1 MVSRAE
7 EWAAAYGDLGREPQT
22 RLMQLPLTILDPWQS
37 ADGERQPF
45 KAYTDA
51 KLQELTE
58 SIKKHGVIEA
68 ICVRPKADGRM
79 EIIAGHNR
87 VAAARLAGLTTV
99 PAIVQQLDDA
109 QAAIMLVDSNLQH
122 RETLLP
128 SEKAFAYKLRL
139 EALKR
144 KAGRPAKNS
153 AQIEPKL
160 NSNRSNEQL
169 AAEAGESR
177 AQIQRYIRLTHLIPA
192 LLDMADNGKPGFAAA
207 VDLSFLGQ
215 DEQTTLLEVM
225 EQKHVKA
232 PNGAQAKALRKASAD
247 STTGLTAEDILQ
259 VLRPVP
265 SQASPK
271 SKTISVSRDELAGY
285 MPATVTTEAEALAYI
300 KQALAY
306 WKETH
311 QGDRHDI

>member
-51 KLQELTE
+51 KLQELAE
-58 SIKKHGVIEA
+58 SIKQHGVIEA

-139 EALKR
+139 ESMKR
-144 KAGRPAKNS
+144 QGQRTDLTSRQIVAKLFSAETVGTESGDCGR
-153 AQIEPKL
+153 QV
-160 NSNRSNEQL
+160 
-169 AAEAGESR
+169 
-177 AQIQRYIRLTHLIPA
+177 QRYIRLTYLVPA
-192 LLDMADNGKPGFAAA
+192 LLDMVDNGKPGFAAA
-207 VDLSFLGQ
+207 VELSFLGQ
-215 DEQTTLLEVM
+215 DEQTALLEVM
-225 EQKHVKA
+225 EQEHIKA
-232 PNGAQAKALRKASAD
+232 PNGAQTKALRKASAD
-247 STTGLTAEDILQ
+247 SAAGLTAEDILQ

-265 SQASPK
+265 SQVSPK

-285 MPATVTTEAEALAYI
+285 MPATVTTDAEALAYI

-311 QGDRHDI
+311 QGGRHDI

>member
-51 KLQELTE
+51 KLQELAE
-58 SIKKHGVIEA
+58 SIKQHGVIEA

-87 VAAARLAGLTTV
+87 VAAARLAGLAAV

-139 EALKR
+139 ESMKR
-144 KAGRPAKNS
+144 QGQRTDLTSGQIVRKLECTDQIGKDESESGR
-153 AQIEPKL
+153 QI
-160 NSNRSNEQL
+160 R
-169 AAEAGESR
+169 
-177 AQIQRYIRLTHLIPA
+177 RYIRLTYLIPA
-192 LLDMADNGKPGFAAA
+192 LLDMVDNGKPGFAAA
-207 VDLSFLGQ
+207 VDLSFLGR
-215 DEQTTLLEVM
+215 DEQTALLEVM
-225 EQKHVKA
+225 EREHIKA

-247 STTGLTAEDILQ
+247 RAAGLTAEDILQ

-265 SQASPK
+265 SRTPPK
-271 SKTISVSRDELAGY
+271 SKTISVSRDELTGY
-285 MPATVTTEAEALAYI
+285 MPATVTTDAEALAYI

-311 QGDRHDI
+311 QGGCHDI

>member
-51 KLQELTE
+51 KLQELAD
-58 SIKKHGVIEA
+58 SIKQHGVIEA

-87 VAAARLAGLTTV
+87 VAAARLVGLATV

-153 AQIEPKL
+153 AQIEP
-160 NSNRSNEQL
+160 NFFARSNEQL
-169 AAEAGESR
+169 AAESEDSR
-177 AQIQRYIRLTHLIPA
+177 AQIQRYIRLTYLVPA
-192 LLDMADNGKPGFAAA
+192 LLDMVDNGKPGFAAA

-215 DEQTTLLEVM
+215 DEQTALLEVM
-225 EQKHVKA
+225 EQEHIKA

-271 SKTISVSRDELAGY
+271 SKTISVSRDELTGY
-285 MPATVTTEAEALAYI
+285 MPATVTTDAEALAYI

-311 QGDRHDI
+311 QGGRV

>member
-51 KLQELTE
+51 KLQELAE
-58 SIKKHGVIEA
+58 SIKQHGVIEA

-87 VAAARLAGLTTV
+87 VAAARLAGLATV
-99 PAIVQQLDDA
+99 PAVVQQLDDA

-139 EALKR
+139 ESMKR
-144 KAGRPAKNS
+144 QGHRTDLTSGQIVRKLECTDQIGKDESESGR
-153 AQIEPKL
+153 QI
-160 NSNRSNEQL
+160 R
-169 AAEAGESR
+169 
-177 AQIQRYIRLTHLIPA
+177 RYIRLTYLIPA
-192 LLDMADNGKPGFAAA
+192 LLDMVDNGKPGFAAA
-207 VDLSFLGQ
+207 VDLSFLGR
-215 DEQTTLLEVM
+215 DEQTALLEVM
-225 EQKHVKA
+225 EREHIKA

-247 STTGLTAEDILQ
+247 RAAALTAEDILQ

-285 MPATVTTEAEALAYI
+285 MPATVTTDAEALAYI

-311 QGDRHDI
+311 QGGSHDI

>member
-22 RLMQLPLTILDPWQS
+22 RLMQLPLTILDPWQGS
-37 ADGERQPF
+37 DGERQPF

-51 KLQELTE
+51 KLQELAE
-58 SIKKHGVIEA
+58 SIKQHGVIEA

-87 VAAARLAGLTTV
+87 VAAARLAGLATV
-99 PAIVQQLDDA
+99 PAVVQQLDDA

-139 EALKR
+139 ESMKR
-144 KAGRPAKNS
+144 QGQRTDLTS

-160 NSNRSNEQL
+160 NGNRSNEQL

-177 AQIQRYIRLTHLIPA
+177 AQIQRYIRLTYLVPA
-192 LLDMADNGKPGFAAA
+192 LLDMVDNGKPGFAAA

-215 DEQTTLLEVM
+215 DEQTALLEVM
-225 EQKHVKA
+225 EQEHIKA
-232 PNGAQAKALRKASAD
+232 PNGAQAKALRKAWAGCD
-247 STTGLTAEDILQ
+247 RAGIRPLQLPVLRRMCAGLAQRGRDRDYTGLHGRDSFLPRGHRRVWALG
-259 VLRPVP
+259 RPP
-265 SQASPK
+265 
-271 SKTISVSRDELAGY
+271 LAVGG
-285 MPATVTTEAEALAYI
+285 
-300 KQALAY
+300 
-306 WKETH
+306 WSH
-311 QGDRHDI
+311 

>member
-22 RLMQLPLTILDPWQS
+22 CLMQLPLTILDPWQS

-58 SIKKHGVIEA
+58 SIKQHGVIEA

-99 PAIVQQLDDA
+99 PAVVQQLDDA

-139 EALKR
+139 ESMKR
-144 KAGRPAKNS
+144 QGQRTDLTSCQFGTKLRTDKILAQDADES
-153 AQIEPKL
+153 A
-160 NSNRSNEQL
+160 RT
-169 AAEAGESR
+169 
-177 AQIQRYIRLTHLIPA
+177 IQRYIRLTHLIPA
-192 LLDMADNGKPGFAAA
+192 LLDMVDNGKPGFAAA

-215 DEQTTLLEVM
+215 DEQTALLEVM
-225 EQKHVKA
+225 KREHIKA

-247 STTGLTAEDILQ
+247 SVTSLTAEDILQ
-259 VLRPVP
+259 VLRPVQN
-265 SQASPK
+265 QASPK
-271 SKTISVSRDELAGY
+271 SRTISVSRDELTGY
-285 MPATVTTEAEALAYI
+285 MPATITTDAEALAYI

-311 QGDRHDI
+311 QGGRV

>member
-58 SIKKHGVIEA
+58 SIKQHGVIEA

-87 VAAARLAGLTTV
+87 VAAARLVGLATV

-139 EALKR
+139 ESMKR
-144 KAGRPAKNS
+144 QGQRTDLTSGQIVRKLECTDQIGKDESESGR
-153 AQIEPKL
+153 QI
-160 NSNRSNEQL
+160 R
-169 AAEAGESR
+169 
-177 AQIQRYIRLTHLIPA
+177 RYIRLTYLIPA
-192 LLDMADNGKPGFAAA
+192 LLDMVDNGKPGFAAA
-207 VDLSFLGQ
+207 VDLSFLGRG
-215 DEQTTLLEVM
+215 EQTALLEVM
-225 EQKHVKA
+225 EREHIKA

-247 STTGLTAEDILQ
+247 SAVGLTAEDILQ

-265 SQASPK
+265 RRTPPK
-271 SKTISVSRDELAGY
+271 SKTLSVSRDELTGY
-285 MPATVTTEAEALAYI
+285 MPATITTDAEALAYI

-311 QGDRHDI
+311 

>member
-22 RLMQLPLTILDPWQS
+22 RLMQLPLTILDPWQGS
-37 ADGERQPF
+37 DGERQPF

-58 SIKKHGVIEA
+58 SIKQHGVIEA

-87 VAAARLAGLTTV
+87 VAAARLAGLATV
-99 PAIVQQLDDA
+99 PAVVQQLDDA

-139 EALKR
+139 ESMKR
-144 KAGRPAKNS
+144 QGHRTDLTSGQIVRKLECTDQIGKDESESGR
-153 AQIEPKL
+153 QI
-160 NSNRSNEQL
+160 R
-169 AAEAGESR
+169 
-177 AQIQRYIRLTHLIPA
+177 RYIRLTYLVPA
-192 LLDMADNGKPGFAAA
+192 LLDMVDNGKPGFAAA

-215 DEQTTLLEVM
+215 DEQTALLEVM
-225 EQKHVKA
+225 EQEHIKA

-285 MPATVTTEAEALAYI
+285 MPATVTTDAEALAYI

-311 QGDRHDI
+311 QGGCHDI

>member
-58 SIKKHGVIEA
+58 SIKQHGVIEA

-87 VAAARLAGLTTV
+87 VAAARLAGLAAV

-139 EALKR
+139 ESMKR
-144 KAGRPAKNS
+144 QGQRTDLTSGQIVRKLECTDQIGKDESESGR
-153 AQIEPKL
+153 QI
-160 NSNRSNEQL
+160 R
-169 AAEAGESR
+169 
-177 AQIQRYIRLTHLIPA
+177 RYIRLTYLIPA
-192 LLDMADNGKPGFAAA
+192 LLDMVDNGKPGFAAA
-207 VDLSFLGQ
+207 VDLSFLGR
-215 DEQTTLLEVM
+215 DEQTALLEVM
-225 EQKHVKA
+225 ERERIKA

-247 STTGLTAEDILQ
+247 NAAGLTAEDILQ

-265 SQASPK
+265 SRTPPK
-271 SKTISVSRDELAGY
+271 SKTLSVSRDELTGY
-285 MPATVTTEAEALAYI
+285 MPATITTDAEALAYI

-311 QGDRHDI
+311 QGGCHDI

>member
-58 SIKKHGVIEA
+58 SIKQHGVIEA

-87 VAAARLAGLTTV
+87 VAAARLAGLAAV

-139 EALKR
+139 ESMKR
-144 KAGRPAKNS
+144 QGQRTDLTCGQIVHKSRDGVSDEESGR
-153 AQIEPKL
+153 QV
-160 NSNRSNEQL
+160 
-169 AAEAGESR
+169 
-177 AQIQRYIRLTHLIPA
+177 QRYIRLTYLVSA
-192 LLDMADNGKPGFAAA
+192 LLDMVDNGKPGFAAA

-215 DEQTTLLEVM
+215 DEQTALLEVM
-225 EQKHVKA
+225 EREHIKA

-247 STTGLTAEDILQ
+247 RAAGLTAEDILQ

-265 SQASPK
+265 SRTPPK
-271 SKTISVSRDELAGY
+271 SKMISVSRDELTEY
-285 MPATVTTEAEALAYI
+285 MPATITTDAKALAYI

-311 QGDRHDI
+311 

>member
-51 KLQELTE
+51 KLQELAE
-58 SIKKHGVIEA
+58 SIKQHGVIEA

-79 EIIAGHNR
+79 EIITGHNR
-87 VAAARLAGLTTV
+87 VAAARLVGLTTV

-139 EALKR
+139 ESMKR
-144 KAGRPAKNS
+144 QGQRTDLTS

-207 VDLSFLGQ
+207 VNLSFLGQ
-215 DEQTTLLEVM
+215 DEQAALLEVM
-225 EQKHVKA
+225 EREHIKA

-247 STTGLTAEDILQ
+247 SAAGLTAEDILQ

-265 SQASPK
+265 SRTTAK
-271 SKTISVSRDELAGY
+271 SKTISVSRDELTGY
-285 MPATVTTEAEALAYI
+285 MPATVTTDAEALAYI

-306 WKETH
+306 WKEAH
-311 QGDRHDI
+311 QGGRHDI

>member
-45 KAYTDA
+45 KAYTDV
-51 KLQELTE
+51 KLQELAE
-58 SIKKHGVIEA
+58 SIKQHGVIEA

-99 PAIVQQLDDA
+99 PAVVQQLDDA

-139 EALKR
+139 ESMKR
-144 KAGRPAKNS
+144 QGERTDLTS

-177 AQIQRYIRLTHLIPA
+177 AQIQRYIRLTHLVPA
-192 LLDMADNGKPGFAAA
+192 LLDMVDNGKPGFAAA

-215 DEQTTLLEVM
+215 DEQTALLEVM
-225 EQKHVKA
+225 EQEHIKA

-247 STTGLTAEDILQ
+247 SAAGLTAEDILQ

-265 SQASPK
+265 SRTPPK

-285 MPATVTTEAEALAYI
+285 MPATVITDAEALAYI

-311 QGDRHDI
+311 

>member
-58 SIKKHGVIEA
+58 SIKQHGVIEA

-87 VAAARLAGLTTV
+87 VAAARLAGLATV

-139 EALKR
+139 ESMKR
-144 KAGRPAKNS
+144 QGQRTDLTSGQIVRKLECTDQIGKDESESGR
-153 AQIEPKL
+153 QV
-160 NSNRSNEQL
+160 R
-169 AAEAGESR
+169 
-177 AQIQRYIRLTHLIPA
+177 RYIRLTHLIPA
-192 LLDMADNGKPGFAAA
+192 LLDMVDNGKPGFAAA

-215 DEQTTLLEVM
+215 NEQTALLEVM
-225 EQKHVKA
+225 EQEHIKA

-259 VLRPVP
+259 VLRPVQ

-271 SKTISVSRDELAGY
+271 SRTISVSRDELAGY
-285 MPATVTTEAEALAYI
+285 MPATVTTDAEALAYI

-311 QGDRHDI
+311 

>member
-51 KLQELTE
+51 KLQELAE
-58 SIKKHGVIEA
+58 SIKQHGVIEA

-87 VAAARLAGLTTV
+87 VAAARLAGLATV
-99 PAIVQQLDDA
+99 PAVVQQLDDA

-139 EALKR
+139 ESMKR
-144 KAGRPAKNS
+144 QGHRTDLTSGQIVRKLECTDQIGKDESESGR
-153 AQIEPKL
+153 QI
-160 NSNRSNEQL
+160 R
-169 AAEAGESR
+169 
-177 AQIQRYIRLTHLIPA
+177 RYIRLTYLVPA
-192 LLDMADNGKPGFAAA
+192 LLDMVDNGKPGFAAA

-215 DEQTTLLEVM
+215 DEQTALLEVM
-225 EQKHVKA
+225 EREHVKA

-285 MPATVTTEAEALAYI
+285 MPATVTTDAEALAYI

-311 QGDRHDI
+311 QGGSHDI

>member
-7 EWAAAYGDLGREPQT
+7 EWAVAYGDLGREPQT

-51 KLQELTE
+51 KLQELAE
-58 SIKKHGVIEA
+58 SIKQHGVIEA

-87 VAAARLAGLTTV
+87 VAAARLAGLATV

-139 EALKR
+139 ESMKR
-144 KAGRPAKNS
+144 QGQRTDLTSGQIVRKLECTDQIGKDESESGR
-153 AQIEPKL
+153 QV
-160 NSNRSNEQL
+160 R
-169 AAEAGESR
+169 
-177 AQIQRYIRLTHLIPA
+177 RYIRLTHLIPA
-192 LLDMADNGKPGFAAA
+192 LLDMVDNGKPGFAAA

-215 DEQTTLLEVM
+215 NEQTALLEVM
-225 EQKHVKA
+225 EQEHIKA

-259 VLRPVP
+259 VLRPVQ

-271 SKTISVSRDELAGY
+271 SRTISVSRDELAGY
-285 MPATVTTEAEALAYI
+285 MPATVTTDAEALAYI

-311 QGDRHDI
+311 

>member
-51 KLQELTE
+51 KLQELAE

-87 VAAARLAGLTTV
+87 VAAARLAGLATV

-139 EALKR
+139 ESMKR
-144 KAGRPAKNS
+144 QGHRTDLTSGQIVRKLECTDQIGKDDSESGR
-153 AQIEPKL
+153 QI
-160 NSNRSNEQL
+160 R
-169 AAEAGESR
+169 
-177 AQIQRYIRLTHLIPA
+177 RYIRLTYLIPA
-192 LLDMADNGKPGFAAA
+192 LLDMVDNGKPGFAAA

-215 DEQTTLLEVM
+215 DEQTALLEVM
-225 EQKHVKA
+225 EQEHIKA

-247 STTGLTAEDILQ
+247 RTAALTAEDILQ

-285 MPATVTTEAEALAYI
+285 MPATVTTDAEALAYI

-311 QGDRHDI
+311 QGGCHDI

>member
-22 RLMQLPLTILDPWQS
+22 RLMQLPLTILDPWQG

-45 KAYTDA
+45 KAYTDV
-51 KLQELTE
+51 KLQELAE
-58 SIKKHGVIEA
+58 SIKQHGVIEA
-68 ICVRPKADGRM
+68 VCVRPKADGRM

-139 EALKR
+139 ESMKR
-144 KAGRPAKNS
+144 QGERTDLTS

-177 AQIQRYIRLTHLIPA
+177 AQIQRYIRLTYLVPA
-192 LLDMADNGKPGFAAA
+192 LLDMVDNGKPGFAAA
-207 VDLSFLGQ
+207 VDLSFLGR
-215 DEQTTLLEVM
+215 DEQTALLEVM
-225 EQKHVKA
+225 EREHIKA

-271 SKTISVSRDELAGY
+271 SKTISVSRDELTGY
-285 MPATVTTEAEALAYI
+285 MPATITTDAEALAYI

-311 QGDRHDI
+311 

>member
-22 RLMQLPLTILDPWQS
+22 RLMQLPLTILDPWQG

-51 KLQELTE
+51 KLQELAE
-58 SIKKHGVIEA
+58 SIKQHGVIEA
-68 ICVRPKADGRM
+68 VCVRPKADGRM

-139 EALKR
+139 ESMKR
-144 KAGRPAKNS
+144 QGDRTDLTS

-177 AQIQRYIRLTHLIPA
+177 AQIQRYIRLTHLVPA
-192 LLDMADNGKPGFAAA
+192 LLDMVDNGKPGFAAA
-207 VDLSFLGQ
+207 VDLSFLGR
-215 DEQTTLLEVM
+215 DEQTALLEVM
-225 EQKHVKA
+225 EREHIKA

-271 SKTISVSRDELAGY
+271 SKTISVSRDELTGY
-285 MPATVTTEAEALAYI
+285 MPATITTDAEALAYI

-311 QGDRHDI
+311 

>member
-51 KLQELTE
+51 KLQELAE
-58 SIKKHGVIEA
+58 SIKQHGVIEA

-87 VAAARLAGLTTV
+87 VAAARLAGLATV
-99 PAIVQQLDDA
+99 PAVVQQLDDA

-139 EALKR
+139 ESMKR
-144 KAGRPAKNS
+144 QGQRTDLTSRQIVAKLFSAETIGTESGDCGR
-153 AQIEPKL
+153 QV
-160 NSNRSNEQL
+160 
-169 AAEAGESR
+169 
-177 AQIQRYIRLTHLIPA
+177 QRYIRLTYLVPA
-192 LLDMADNGKPGFAAA
+192 LLDMVDNGKPGFAAA
-207 VDLSFLGQ
+207 VDLSFLGR
-215 DEQTTLLEVM
+215 DEQSTLLEVM
-225 EQKHVKA
+225 EREHIKA

-265 SQASPK
+265 RRAPPK
-271 SKTISVSRDELAGY
+271 SKTISVSRDELTGY
-285 MPATVTTEAEALAYI
+285 MPATITTDAEALAYI

-311 QGDRHDI
+311 QGGCV

>member
-87 VAAARLAGLTTV
+87 VAAARLAGLAAV

-139 EALKR
+139 ESMKR
-144 KAGRPAKNS
+144 QGQRTDLTSGQIVRKLECTDQIGKDESESGR
-153 AQIEPKL
+153 QI
-160 NSNRSNEQL
+160 R
-169 AAEAGESR
+169 
-177 AQIQRYIRLTHLIPA
+177 RYIRLTSLIPA
-192 LLDMADNGKPGFAAA
+192 LLDMVDNGKPGFAAA
-207 VDLSFLGQ
+207 VDLSFLGR
-215 DEQTTLLEVM
+215 DEQTALLEVM
-225 EQKHVKA
+225 EREHIKA

-247 STTGLTAEDILQ
+247 RAAGLTAEDILQ

-265 SQASPK
+265 SRTPPK
-271 SKTISVSRDELAGY
+271 SKTLSVSRDELTGY
-285 MPATVTTEAEALAYI
+285 MPATITTDAEALAYI

-311 QGDRHDI
+311 QGGCHDI

>member
-22 RLMQLPLTILDPWQS
+22 RLMQLPLTILDPWQG

-51 KLQELTE
+51 KLQELAE
-58 SIKKHGVIEA
+58 SIKQHGVIEA
-68 ICVRPKADGRM
+68 VCVRPKADGRM

-139 EALKR
+139 ESMKR
-144 KAGRPAKNS
+144 QGERTDLTS

-177 AQIQRYIRLTHLIPA
+177 AQIQRYIRLTYLVPA
-192 LLDMADNGKPGFAAA
+192 LLDMVDNGKPGFAAA
-207 VDLSFLGQ
+207 VDLSFLGR
-215 DEQTTLLEVM
+215 DEQTALLEVM
-225 EQKHVKA
+225 EREHIKA

-271 SKTISVSRDELAGY
+271 SKTISVSRDELTGY
-285 MPATVTTEAEALAYI
+285 MPATITTDAEALAYI

-311 QGDRHDI
+311 

>member
-87 VAAARLAGLTTV
+87 VAAARLAGLATV

-139 EALKR
+139 ESMKR
-144 KAGRPAKNS
+144 QGQRTDLTSGQIVRKLECTDQIGKDESESGR
-153 AQIEPKL
+153 QI
-160 NSNRSNEQL
+160 R
-169 AAEAGESR
+169 
-177 AQIQRYIRLTHLIPA
+177 RYIRLTYLIPA
-192 LLDMADNGKPGFAAA
+192 LLDMVDNGKPGFAAA
-207 VDLSFLGQ
+207 VDLSFLGR
-215 DEQTTLLEVM
+215 DEQTALLEVM
-225 EQKHVKA
+225 EREHIKA

-247 STTGLTAEDILQ
+247 RAADLTAEDILQ

-265 SQASPK
+265 SRTPPK
-271 SKTISVSRDELAGY
+271 SKTLSVSRDELTEY
-285 MPATVTTEAEALAYI
+285 MPATITTDAEALAYI

-311 QGDRHDI
+311 QGGCHDI

>member
-22 RLMQLPLTILDPWQS
+22 RLMQLPLTILDPWQGS
-37 ADGERQPF
+37 DGERQPF

-51 KLQELTE
+51 KLQELAE
-58 SIKKHGVIEA
+58 SIKQHGVIEA

-87 VAAARLAGLTTV
+87 VAAARLAGLAAV
-99 PAIVQQLDDA
+99 PAVVQQLDDA

-139 EALKR
+139 ESMKR
-144 KAGRPAKNS
+144 QGHRTDLTSGQIVRKLECTDQIGKDESESGR
-153 AQIEPKL
+153 QI
-160 NSNRSNEQL
+160 R
-169 AAEAGESR
+169 
-177 AQIQRYIRLTHLIPA
+177 RYIRLTYLVPA
-192 LLDMADNGKPGFAAA
+192 LLDMVDNGKPGFAAA

-215 DEQTTLLEVM
+215 DEQTALLEVM
-225 EQKHVKA
+225 EQEHIKA

-285 MPATVTTEAEALAYI
+285 MPATVTTDAEALAYI

-311 QGDRHDI
+311 QGGSHDI

>member
-87 VAAARLAGLTTV
+87 VAAARLAGLAAV

-139 EALKR
+139 ESMKR
-144 KAGRPAKNS
+144 QGERTDLTSGQIVRKLECTDQIGKDESESGR
-153 AQIEPKL
+153 QI
-160 NSNRSNEQL
+160 R
-169 AAEAGESR
+169 
-177 AQIQRYIRLTHLIPA
+177 RYIRLTYLIPA
-192 LLDMADNGKPGFAAA
+192 LLDMVDNGKPGFAAA
-207 VDLSFLGQ
+207 VDLSFLGR
-215 DEQTTLLEVM
+215 DEQTALLEVM
-225 EQKHVKA
+225 EREHIKA

-247 STTGLTAEDILQ
+247 RTAGLTAEDILQ

-265 SQASPK
+265 SRTPPK
-271 SKTISVSRDELAGY
+271 SKTLSVSRDELTGY
-285 MPATVTTEAEALAYI
+285 MPATITTDAEALAYI

-311 QGDRHDI
+311 QGGCHDI

>member
-22 RLMQLPLTILDPWQS
+22 RLMQLPLTILDPWQGS
-37 ADGERQPF
+37 DGERQPF
-45 KAYTDA
+45 KAYTDV
-51 KLQELTE
+51 KLQELAE
-58 SIKKHGVIEA
+58 SIKQHGVIEA

-87 VAAARLAGLTTV
+87 VAAARLAGLATV
-99 PAIVQQLDDA
+99 PAVVQQLDDA

-139 EALKR
+139 ESMKR
-144 KAGRPAKNS
+144 QGQRTDLTSGQIVRKLECTDQIGKDESDSGR
-153 AQIEPKL
+153 QI
-160 NSNRSNEQL
+160 R
-169 AAEAGESR
+169 
-177 AQIQRYIRLTHLIPA
+177 RYIRLTYLIPA
-192 LLDMADNGKPGFAAA
+192 LLDMVDNGKPGFAAA

-215 DEQTTLLEVM
+215 DEQTALLEVM
-225 EQKHVKA
+225 EQEHIKA

-247 STTGLTAEDILQ
+247 RTAGLTAEDILQ

-285 MPATVTTEAEALAYI
+285 MPATVTTDAEALAYI

-311 QGDRHDI
+311 QGGSHDI

>member
-22 RLMQLPLTILDPWQS
+22 RLMQLPLTILDPWQG

-58 SIKKHGVIEA
+58 SIKQHGVIEA

-87 VAAARLAGLTTV
+87 VAAARLVGLATV

-139 EALKR
+139 ESMKR
-144 KAGRPAKNS
+144 QGQRTDLTSGQIVRKLECTDQIGKDESESGR
-153 AQIEPKL
+153 QI
-160 NSNRSNEQL
+160 R
-169 AAEAGESR
+169 
-177 AQIQRYIRLTHLIPA
+177 RYIRLTYLIPA
-192 LLDMADNGKPGFAAA
+192 LLDMVDNGKPGFAAA
-207 VDLSFLGQ
+207 VDLSFLRR
-215 DEQTTLLEVM
+215 DEQTALLEVM
-225 EQKHVKA
+225 EREHIKA

-247 STTGLTAEDILQ
+247 RAAGLTAEDILQ

-285 MPATVTTEAEALAYI
+285 MPATVTTDAEALAYI

-311 QGDRHDI
+311 QGGCHDI

>member
-22 RLMQLPLTILDPWQS
+22 RLMQLPLTILDPWQGS
-37 ADGERQPF
+37 DGERQPF
-45 KAYTDA
+45 KAYTDV
-51 KLQELTE
+51 KLQELAE
-58 SIKKHGVIEA
+58 SIKQHGVIEA

-87 VAAARLAGLTTV
+87 VAAARLAGLATV
-99 PAIVQQLDDA
+99 PAVVQQLDDA

-139 EALKR
+139 ESMKR
-144 KAGRPAKNS
+144 QGQRTDLTSGQIVRKLECTDQIGKDESESGR
-153 AQIEPKL
+153 QI
-160 NSNRSNEQL
+160 R
-169 AAEAGESR
+169 
-177 AQIQRYIRLTHLIPA
+177 RYIRLTYLVPA
-192 LLDMADNGKPGFAAA
+192 LLDMVDNGKPGFAAA
-207 VDLSFLGQ
+207 VDLSFLGR
-215 DEQTTLLEVM
+215 DEQTALLEVM
-225 EQKHVKA
+225 EREHIKA

-247 STTGLTAEDILQ
+247 RTAGLTAEDILQ

-285 MPATVTTEAEALAYI
+285 MPATVTTDAEALAYI

-311 QGDRHDI
+311 QGGCHDI

>member
-51 KLQELTE
+51 KLQELAE

-87 VAAARLAGLTTV
+87 VAAARLAGLAAV

-139 EALKR
+139 ESIKR
-144 KAGRPAKNS
+144 QGQRTDLTSGQIVRKLECTDQIGKDESESGR
-153 AQIEPKL
+153 QI
-160 NSNRSNEQL
+160 R
-169 AAEAGESR
+169 
-177 AQIQRYIRLTHLIPA
+177 RYIRLTYLIPA
-192 LLDMADNGKPGFAAA
+192 LLDMVDNGKPGFAAA
-207 VDLSFLGQ
+207 VDLSFLGR
-215 DEQTTLLEVM
+215 DEQTALLEVM
-225 EQKHVKA
+225 EREHIKA

-247 STTGLTAEDILQ
+247 RAAGLTAEDILQ

-265 SQASPK
+265 SRTPPK
-271 SKTISVSRDELAGY
+271 SKTLSVSRDELTGY
-285 MPATVTTEAEALAYI
+285 MPATITTDAEALAYI

-311 QGDRHDI
+311 QGGCHDI

>member
-58 SIKKHGVIEA
+58 SIKMHGVIEA

-87 VAAARLAGLTTV
+87 VAAARLAGLAAV

-122 RETLLP
+122 LLRIP
-128 SEKAFAYKLRL
+128 FL
-139 EALKR
+139 
-144 KAGRPAKNS
+144 
-153 AQIEPKL
+153 
-160 NSNRSNEQL
+160 QL
-169 AAEAGESR
+169 
-177 AQIQRYIRLTHLIPA
+177 
-192 LLDMADNGKPGFAAA
+192 
-207 VDLSFLGQ
+207 
-215 DEQTTLLEVM
+215 
-225 EQKHVKA
+225 
-232 PNGAQAKALRKASAD
+232 
-247 STTGLTAEDILQ
+247 
-259 VLRPVP
+259 
-265 SQASPK
+265 
-271 SKTISVSRDELAGY
+271 
-285 MPATVTTEAEALAYI
+285 
-300 KQALAY
+300 
-306 WKETH
+306 
-311 QGDRHDI
+311 

>member
-22 RLMQLPLTILDPWQS
+22 RLMQLPLTILDPWQGS
-37 ADGERQPF
+37 DGERQPF

-51 KLQELTE
+51 KLQELAE
-58 SIKKHGVIEA
+58 SIKQHGVIEA

-87 VAAARLAGLTTV
+87 VAAARLAGLATV
-99 PAIVQQLDDA
+99 PAVVQQLDDA

-139 EALKR
+139 ESMKR
-144 KAGRPAKNS
+144 QGHRTDLTSGQIVRKLECTDQIGKDESESGR
-153 AQIEPKL
+153 QI
-160 NSNRSNEQL
+160 R
-169 AAEAGESR
+169 
-177 AQIQRYIRLTHLIPA
+177 RYIRLTYLVPA
-192 LLDMADNGKPGFAAA
+192 LLDMVDNGKPGFAAA

-215 DEQTTLLEVM
+215 DEQTALLEVM
-225 EQKHVKA
+225 EREHIKA

-285 MPATVTTEAEALAYI
+285 MPATVTTDAEALAYI

-311 QGDRHDI
+311 QGGSHDI

>member
-22 RLMQLPLTILDPWQS
+22 RLMQLPLTILDPWQGS
-37 ADGERQPF
+37 DGERQPF

-51 KLQELTE
+51 KLQELAE
-58 SIKKHGVIEA
+58 SIKQHGVIEA

-139 EALKR
+139 ESMKR
-144 KAGRPAKNS
+144 QGHRTDLTSGQIVRKLECTDQIGKDESESGR
-153 AQIEPKL
+153 QI
-160 NSNRSNEQL
+160 R
-169 AAEAGESR
+169 
-177 AQIQRYIRLTHLIPA
+177 RYIRLTYLVPA
-192 LLDMADNGKPGFAAA
+192 LLDMVDNGKPGFAAA
-207 VDLSFLGQ
+207 VDLSFLGR
-215 DEQTTLLEVM
+215 DEQTALLEVM
-225 EQKHVKA
+225 EWEHIKA

-247 STTGLTAEDILQ
+247 RAAGLTAEDILQ

-285 MPATVTTEAEALAYI
+285 MPATVTTDAEALAYI

-311 QGDRHDI
+311 QGGCHDI

>member
-45 KAYTDA
+45 KAYTDV
-51 KLQELTE
+51 KLQELAE
-58 SIKKHGVIEA
+58 SIKQHGVIEA

-87 VAAARLAGLTTV
+87 VAAARLAGLATV
-99 PAIVQQLDDA
+99 PAVVQQLDDA

-139 EALKR
+139 ESMKR
-144 KAGRPAKNS
+144 QGHRTDLTSGQIVRKLECTDQIGKDESESGR
-153 AQIEPKL
+153 QI
-160 NSNRSNEQL
+160 R
-169 AAEAGESR
+169 
-177 AQIQRYIRLTHLIPA
+177 RYIRLTYLVPA
-192 LLDMADNGKPGFAAA
+192 LLDMVDNGKPGFAAA

-215 DEQTTLLEVM
+215 DEQTALLEVM
-225 EQKHVKA
+225 EREHVKA
-232 PNGAQAKALRKASAD
+232 PNGAQAQALRKASAD

-285 MPATVTTEAEALAYI
+285 MPATVTTDAEALAYI

-311 QGDRHDI
+311 QGGSHDI

>member
-51 KLQELTE
+51 KLQELAE
-58 SIKKHGVIEA
+58 SIKQHGVIEA

-87 VAAARLAGLTTV
+87 VAAARLAGLVTV
-99 PAIVQQLDDA
+99 PAVVQQLDDA

-139 EALKR
+139 ESMKR
-144 KAGRPAKNS
+144 QGQRTDLTSCQIGTKLRTDKILAQDADES
-153 AQIEPKL
+153 A
-160 NSNRSNEQL
+160 RT
-169 AAEAGESR
+169 
-177 AQIQRYIRLTHLIPA
+177 IQRYIRLTYLVPA
-192 LLDMADNGKPGFAAA
+192 LLDMVDNGKPGFAAA

-215 DEQTTLLEVM
+215 DEQTALLEVM
-225 EQKHVKA
+225 EQEHIKA

-247 STTGLTAEDILQ
+247 SPNGLTAEDILQ

-265 SQASPK
+265 SQVSPK

-285 MPATVTTEAEALAYI
+285 MPATVTTDAEARAYI

-311 QGDRHDI
+311 

>member
-87 VAAARLAGLTTV
+87 VAAARLAGLAAV

-139 EALKR
+139 ESMKR
-144 KAGRPAKNS
+144 QGQRTDLTSGQIVRKLECTDQIGKDESESGR
-153 AQIEPKL
+153 QI
-160 NSNRSNEQL
+160 R
-169 AAEAGESR
+169 
-177 AQIQRYIRLTHLIPA
+177 RYIRLTYLIPA
-192 LLDMADNGKPGFAAA
+192 LLDMVDNGKPGFAAA

-215 DEQTTLLEVM
+215 DEQTALLEVM
-225 EQKHVKA
+225 KREHIKA

-247 STTGLTAEDILQ
+247 SVTSLTAEDILQ

-265 SQASPK
+265 SQAIPK

-311 QGDRHDI
+311 QGGRYDI

>member
-51 KLQELTE
+51 KLQELAE
-58 SIKKHGVIEA
+58 SIKQHGVIEA

-87 VAAARLAGLTTV
+87 VAAARLAGLATV
-99 PAIVQQLDDA
+99 PAVVQQLDDA

-139 EALKR
+139 ESMKR
-144 KAGRPAKNS
+144 QGHRTDLTSGQIVRKLECTDQIGKDESESGR
-153 AQIEPKL
+153 QI
-160 NSNRSNEQL
+160 R
-169 AAEAGESR
+169 
-177 AQIQRYIRLTHLIPA
+177 RYIRLTYLVPA
-192 LLDMADNGKPGFAAA
+192 LLDMVDNGKPGFAAA

-215 DEQTTLLEVM
+215 DEQTALLEVM
-225 EQKHVKA
+225 EREHVKA

-285 MPATVTTEAEALAYI
+285 MPAAVTTDAEALAYI

-311 QGDRHDI
+311 QGGSHDI

>member
-139 EALKR
+139 ESMKR
-144 KAGRPAKNS
+144 QGQRTDLTSCQFGTKLRTDKILAQDADES
-153 AQIEPKL
+153 A
-160 NSNRSNEQL
+160 RT
-169 AAEAGESR
+169 
-177 AQIQRYIRLTHLIPA
+177 IQRYIRLTHLIPA
-192 LLDMADNGKPGFAAA
+192 LLDMVDNGKPGFAAA